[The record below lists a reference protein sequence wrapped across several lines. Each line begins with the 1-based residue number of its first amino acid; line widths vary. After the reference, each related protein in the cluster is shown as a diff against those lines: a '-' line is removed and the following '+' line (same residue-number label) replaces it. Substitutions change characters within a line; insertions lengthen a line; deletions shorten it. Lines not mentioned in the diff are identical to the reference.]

1 MFGLLFER
9 MTEMMGGAGG
19 DPGRPGMVRA
29 WARQV
34 INQEESNMKANVGG
48 FDRTLRIVVGIV
60 LIALF
65 FVLQGPARY
74 LAVLG
79 LVALGTGLVSF
90 CPLYSVLGINT
101 CPKK

>member
-1 MFGLLFER
+1 M
-9 MTEMMGGAGG
+9 MTGTGGESGV
-19 DPGRPGMVRA
+19 PGSVQA

-34 INQEESNMKANVGG
+34 INEEDSNMKANVGG
-48 FDRTLRIVVGIV
+48 LDRTLRIVVGVV

-74 LAVLG
+74 LAILG
-79 LVALGTGLVSF
+79 VIALGTGLLNF
-90 CPLYSVLGINT
+90 CPLYSMLGINT

>member
-1 MFGLLFER
+1 
-9 MTEMMGGAGG
+9 MMAGTCG
-19 DPGRPGMVRA
+19 DSGRPGTLWA
-29 WARQV
+29 WARRV
-34 INQEESNMKANVGG
+34 INEEESNMKANVGG